1 MSDQPARFFGAKAVE
16 SYLDDIG
23 EVPGTLYPSEDFMG
37 SFAAYRDTYLSRVH
51 TRDLDSEEFR
61 FITKLRDA
69 IRQAITPIAAAT
81 TISVCPLCFTA
92 IAVNAH
98 ATAIG

>member
-1 MSDQPARFFGAKAVE
+1 MTEQPARLFRTKAVE

-23 EVPGTLYPSEDFMG
+23 ELPRTLYPSEYFMR
-37 SFAAYRDTYLSRVH
+37 SFAAYRDTDLSGVH
-51 TRDLDSEEFR
+51 TRDLDSDEFR
-61 FITKLRDA
+61 FMTKLSDA